1 MFWTEHSLLPAR
13 QPAARPGA
21 AVKTKFLNPFSKAE
35 SLCNSGMRRQHSN
48 KHSAHG
54 TAFFVFAER
63 TWVFVRESTPCIPG
77 TCQLTATYSVLTIVA
92 NKWADYNRRSHIFA
106 FSAKYIFSCLFQSWP
121 HSAQT
126 IQPIRQFTACT
137 VSFFSQNYT
146 LSRFCEKN
154 INVSPANFQF
164 FCFPFREFDVIMYT
178 ERISPHRL
186 CGKAFRIDLLLKRKG
201 LRVRAPPRGVPVSS

>member
-54 TAFFVFAER
+54 TAFFVFTER

-77 TCQLTATYSVLTIVA
+77 TCQLTATYSVSVIVA

-137 VSFFSQNYT
+137 VSFFHKIT
-146 LSRFCEKN
+146 LYPVFVKKYQRFAPKFS
-154 INVSPANFQF
+154 IFL
-164 FCFPFREFDVIMYT
+164 FPFS
-178 ERISPHRL
+178 RIWCYNVYGENFTAPLVRQSFPHWS
-186 CGKAFRIDLLLKRKG
+186 IT
-201 LRVRAPPRGVPVSS
+201 

>member
-92 NKWADYNRRSHIFA
+92 NKWTDYNSRSHIFA

-137 VSFFSQNYT
+137 VSFFSHYYT

-186 CGKAFRIDLLLKRKG
+186 CGENFRHWSIT
-201 LRVRAPPRGVPVSS
+201 

>member
-35 SLCNSGMRRQHSN
+35 SLCNIGMRRQHSN

-54 TAFFVFAER
+54 TAFFVFTER

-77 TCQLTATYSVLTIVA
+77 TCQLTATYSVSVIVA

-137 VSFFSQNYT
+137 VSFFHKIT
-146 LSRFCEKN
+146 LYPVFVKKYQRFAPKFS
-154 INVSPANFQF
+154 IFL
-164 FCFPFREFDVIMYT
+164 FPFS
-178 ERISPHRL
+178 RIWSYNVYGENFTAPLVRQSFPHW
-186 CGKAFRIDLLLKRKG
+186 FIT
-201 LRVRAPPRGVPVSS
+201 

>member
-92 NKWADYNRRSHIFA
+92 NKWADYNRCNHIFA
-106 FSAKYIFSCLFQSWP
+106 FSAKYIFFCLFQSWP

-186 CGKAFRIDLLLKRKG
+186 CGKAFRIDLLLKRKDF
-201 LRVRAPPRGVPVSS
+201 RIRASPRGVPVSS